1 MLIKTFKFFF
11 CLVIMLCSAC
21 SSSDNPVDQEQ
32 EEDKYFFRY
41 EVTCVSDSAQSIK
54 KLYVITDNGNI
65 ITQMPE
71 GKKTEWDATYG
82 PVTKKCY
89 IGLSCNDE
97 DEKINTKFRVSG
109 FFRLVTPYVRNK
121 VVPLPYGTDQATTCH
136 SSGCAYRQLR
146 CCKF

>member
-1 MLIKTFKFFF
+1 
-11 CLVIMLCSAC
+11 MLCSAC

-71 GKKTEWDATYG
+71 GKKTEWNATYG
-82 PVTKKCY
+82 PVSKKCY
-89 IGLSCNDE
+89 IGLSCNEHEIPCKDISKE
-97 DEKINTKFRVSG
+97 ERRTFRPEE
-109 FFRLVTPYVRNK
+109 R
-121 VVPLPYGTDQATTCH
+121 
-136 SSGCAYRQLR
+136 RQW
-146 CCKF
+146 

>member
-1 MLIKTFKFFF
+1 MVVLDRTYVIYKMLIKTFKFFF

-71 GKKTEWDATYG
+71 GKKQSG
-82 PVTKKCY
+82 MQLMV
-89 IGLSCNDE
+89 LSQ
-97 DEKINTKFRVSG
+97 
-109 FFRLVTPYVRNK
+109 RNAILDCLAMMRMK
-121 VVPLPYGTDQATTCH
+121 
-136 SSGCAYRQLR
+136 R
-146 CCKF
+146 

>member
-1 MLIKTFKFFF
+1 
-11 CLVIMLCSAC
+11 MLCSAC

-71 GKKTEWDATYG
+71 GKKNRVERYLW
-82 PVTKKCY
+82 
-89 IGLSCNDE
+89 SCFKE
-97 DEKINTKFRVSG
+97 MLYWIVM
-109 FFRLVTPYVRNK
+109 
-121 VVPLPYGTDQATTCH
+121 Q
-136 SSGCAYRQLR
+136 
-146 CCKF
+146 